1 MAAADV
7 YKTKAISL
15 KKDFR
20 GNKRPQLR
28 FGNRRTP
35 AVAAAA
41 GKGGGG
47 KGPVGGLLYEH
58 LEEDGL
64 PQVGLWVKEGDA
76 LYAAVDHLTGEVEVG
91 KHKESETACVEAVRV
106 LGGEGA
112 AGATDPLDTMSI
124 TLRFPRRPIIGDKFS
139 SRHGQKGVLSILWPQ
154 EDMPFS
160 ESGISPDVIINP
172 VRACFGAYLMRLG
185 VDH

>member
-7 YKTKAISL
+7 YKTKAVSL
-15 KKDFR
+15 KKDYR
-20 GNKRPQLR
+20 GGKRPQLR

-35 AVAAAA
+35 AVAA
-41 GKGGGG
+41 KRGGEFA
-47 KGPVGGLLYEH
+47 KGPVGGALCEH

-64 PQVGLWVKEGDA
+64 PQVGLWVEEGDP
-76 LYAAVDHLTGEVEVG
+76 LYSAVDHLTGEVEVG
-91 KHKESETACVEAVRV
+91 KHKESEAACVEAVRV

-112 AGATDPLDTMSI
+112 AGGSEPLDTVSI

-160 ESGISPDVIINP
+160 ESGMSPDVIINP
-172 VRACFGAYLMRLG
+172 VRALI
-185 VDH
+185 